1 MARQVLRPPDWWF
14 WPKDWINEIK
24 ARKGWT
30 DKDLANY
37 LGVGPRTVLYLKKE
51 PWNRSGELILKL
63 FNMRNKTMQGGKS
76 VFLRGFFRIPG
87 HSGSGHSEGGTIY
100 HRS

>member
-1 MARQVLRPPDWWF
+1 MSRQVLKPPEWWY

-30 DKDLANY
+30 DKDIAKY
-37 LGVGPRTVLYLKKE
+37 LGVSTRTVLYIKKE

-63 FNMRNKTMQGGKS
+63 LYLRNKTVGEENGTYET
-76 VFLRGFFRIPG
+76 RIA
-87 HSGSGHSEGGTIY
+87 GT
-100 HRS
+100 SA

>member
-1 MARQVLRPPDWWF
+1 MARQVLRPPDWWY

-30 DKDLANY
+30 DKDIAKY
-37 LGVGPRTVLYLKKE
+37 LGVSVRTVLYLKKE

-63 FNMRNKTMQGGKS
+63 LDLRNKTMQEEK
-76 VFLRGFFRIPG
+76 VCF
-87 HSGSGHSEGGTIY
+87 
-100 HRS
+100 